1 VQPWQLVGLLTA
13 SELINSLG
21 VDSRS
26 LPRGVKATSSQFAYY
41 RDLMATSN
49 LKAQKVKL
57 RQWDARRKPIRYAHL
72 RCIETGRSKGNKESK
87 VMTVSLSTFY
97 ESVRVAMMDDSIQLI
112 PLVSIISKKIPL
124 RRGKKVKAEDF
135 SVDYLLPVQVD
146 SHWVGVV
153 YREGECTMV
162 LLDGYDIVNKAL
174 LCDPTFDIHSIDWFK
189 NPYDRLRV
197 LDDAQMADFKEKESS
212 KTNSP
217 VLSSSSPPS
226 SPRSPTPT
234 FSVNSNNSES
244 SLSLSAYSTQ
254 STGSTVFS
262 WPTPSP
268 NVQTEVTPQI
278 PMQYPMANPMQIPMQ
293 MPVQCSMNVPMQ
305 IPSPSSLPMMQWTN
319 DVLQSAMQDKA
330 HFDLVFVYNAHF
342 AKCRGQ

>member
-1 VQPWQLVGLLTA
+1 
-13 SELINSLG
+13 
-21 VDSRS
+21 
-26 LPRGVKATSSQFAYY
+26 
-41 RDLMATSN
+41 
-49 LKAQKVKL
+49 
-57 RQWDARRKPIRYAHL
+57 
-72 RCIETGRSKGNKESK
+72 
-87 VMTVSLSTFY
+87 
-97 ESVRVAMMDDSIQLI
+97 
-112 PLVSIISKKIPL
+112 
-124 RRGKKVKAEDF
+124 
-135 SVDYLLPVQVD
+135 
-146 SHWVGVV
+146 
-153 YREGECTMV
+153 MV

-234 FSVNSNNSES
+234 LSVSSNNSES

-262 WPTPSP
+262 WPTSMLCA
-268 NVQTEVTPQI
+268 QTETAQWI
-278 PMQYPMANPMQIPMQ
+278 PTQNPMANPMQ

-319 DVLQSAMQDKA
+319 DVLQNAMQDKA